1 MCRGKGTTTMAKI
14 DCSVTVNFLK
24 EWRRMCLAEHAKC
37 RDKCPFGICENGEGL
52 SCDVFVRKFPMTA
65 VEIVQAWSDEHPVK
79 TRLDDLLEKYPDV
92 VVESNGCPVFYPAA
106 LGYCNNCDICRYGDG
121 DTHRLCWDEPVD
133 GGATGKAVE

>member
-1 MCRGKGTTTMAKI
+1 MAKI
-14 DCSVTVNFLK
+14 DCSVTVNFAR
-24 EWRRMCLAEHAKC
+24 EYSRMCKRNEC
-37 RDKCPFGICENGEGL
+37 NECPASLTNNGTDYDCERLLYSYPE
-52 SCDVFVRKFPMTA
+52 VA
-65 VEIVQAWSDEHPVK
+65 IEIVQKWSDEHPVK

-121 DTHRLCWDEPVD
+121 DTHRLCWDEPVY

>member
-1 MCRGKGTTTMAKI
+1 MAKI
-14 DCSVTVNFLK
+14 DCSVTVKYLR
-24 EWRRMCLAEHAKC
+24 ERERMCAFHGS
-37 RDKCPFGICENGEGL
+37 DKCAEDCPMSSQNNGKKCGCRPFECEYPEA
-52 SCDVFVRKFPMTA
+52 A
-65 VEIVQAWSDEHPVK
+65 VEIVQKWSDAHPQK

-121 DTHRLCWDEPVD
+121 DTHRLCWHEPVY